1 MYSSAERLIAFRYL
15 RPRRKEGFVSVIAG
29 FSLLGIALGVGTL
42 IVVMAVMNGFRQELL
57 QRILG
62 LNGHIGIYA
71 QFGGSVTHYDALVG
85 QLGKV
90 EGVVHVAPLVEGQ
103 VMASAN
109 GVARGAVV
117 HGLRPADFAAR
128 DILARNI
135 TQGHLADFGG
145 DDSVIIGSRLAD
157 RLGLKIGDPITLIS
171 PRVNRTAFGAA
182 PRLRAYQVAAT
193 FDIGMYEYDS
203 SFIFMPLKAAQI
215 YFKTGPE
222 AVTGLEVLTTDP
234 VQIDQ
239 AVQRLSAFLGPQ
251 YRVLSWQQANAGFF
265 NAIQVERNVMFLIL
279 TLIILVA
286 AFNIVSSMIML
297 VKDKSMDI
305 AVLRS
310 LGATRGS
317 ILRIF
322 ILSGA
327 MIGVVGTAL
336 GFTAGLAFAKNIEAI
351 RRWLEALTGGDLFSA
366 EIYFLS
372 QLPAVVDPVE
382 VAAVTAMGLGLSF
395 LATLYPAWRAATLD
409 PVEVLRY
416 G

>member
-57 QRILG
+57 ERILG
-62 LNGHIGIYA
+62 LNGHIGIYS
-71 QFGGSVTHYDALVG
+71 QQDRHVTHYDALVE
-85 QLGKV
+85 QLRGV

-109 GVARGAVV
+109 GIARGAMV

-128 DILARNI
+128 PILADSI
-135 TQGHLADFGG
+135 TQGHLTDFHGR
-145 DDSVIIGSRLAD
+145 DSVIIGTRLAEAM
-157 RLGLKIGDPITLIS
+157 GLRVHDPVTLIS
-171 PRVNRTAFGAA
+171 PQMNRTAFGAA
-182 PRLRAYQVAAT
+182 PRLRAYRVAAI
-193 FDIGMYEYDS
+193 FEVGMYEYDS
-203 SFIFMPLKAAQI
+203 SFIFMPLEAAQI
-215 YFKTGPE
+215 YFKTGPA
-222 AVTGLEVLTTDP
+222 AVTGLEVVTTDP
-234 VQIDQ
+234 VEIDQ
-239 AVQRLSAFLGPQ
+239 AAQRLGGVLGPQ
-251 YRVLSWQQANAGFF
+251 YRILSWQQANSGFF

-317 ILRIF
+317 VLRIF

-327 MIGVVGTAL
+327 TIGVVGTAL
-336 GFTAGLAFAKNIEAI
+336 GFTAGLAFAENIESI
-351 RRWLEALTGGDLFSA
+351 RRWLEMFTGGDLFSA

-372 QLPAVVDPVE
+372 RLPAVVDPVE
-382 VAAVTAMGLGLSF
+382 VAVVTGMGLGLSF

>member
-1 MYSSAERLIAFRYL
+1 MSSSAERLIAFRYL
-15 RPRRKEGFVSVIAG
+15 RPRRKEGFVSLIAG

-62 LNGHIGIYA
+62 LNGHIGVYA
-71 QFGGSVTHYDALVG
+71 QFGDPVTGYDALVA
-85 QLGKV
+85 QLDQVK
-90 EGVVHVAPLVEGQ
+90 GVMSVAPLVKGQ

-109 GVARGAVV
+109 GIARGAVV

-128 DILARNI
+128 DILANNL
-135 TQGHLADFGG
+135 TQGYVSDFN
-145 DDSVIIGSRLAD
+145 DDSVVVGVRLAEA
-157 RLGLKIGDPITLIS
+157 LGLGIGDSVTLIS
-171 PRVNRTAFGAA
+171 PQVNRTAFGAA
-182 PRLRAYQVAAT
+182 PRLRAYRVAAI
-193 FDIGMYEYDS
+193 FDVGMYEYDS
-203 SFIFMPLKAAQI
+203 GFIFMPLQAAQI
-215 YFKTGPE
+215 YFKTGGE
-222 AVTGLEVLTTDP
+222 KVTGLEVLTTDP

-239 AVQRLSAFLGPQ
+239 TVRHLSGVLGPQ

-310 LGATRGS
+310 LGATRGA

-327 MIGVVGTAL
+327 MIGVIGTAL
-336 GFTAGLAFAKNIEAI
+336 GFTAGLAFANNIEAI
-351 RRWLEALTGGDLFSA
+351 RRWLETFTGGDLFSA

-382 VAAVTAMGLGLSF
+382 VAAVTGMGLGLSF